1 MARTPCHF
9 RGAIH
14 NWSVGDFRY
23 WHKAEIFHPSP
34 GIPTDLSAC
43 GHFCHCSWP
52 MKEADMLWSRIR
64 CATLVGAG
72 LVTSA
77 GAASAHHLMGGKT
90 PSTFADG
97 ILSGVGHPVIGP
109 DHLAFLVS
117 LGIAVGVGRLSPV
130 TPFLFL
136 LAMAFGV
143 AAHVAAV
150 NIPAAE
156 LIVAVS
162 VLTAG
167 ILIALDWNIPSAAW
181 AAIFGIAGFF
191 HGYAYGESIYGAE
204 PTPLVAYL
212 VGLVVVQTALVVGIA
227 FASRALWMS
236 SRIGPRLAGAAICGV
251 GFAVLVGQIIPG
263 P

>member
-1 MARTPCHF
+1 
-9 RGAIH
+9 
-14 NWSVGDFRY
+14 
-23 WHKAEIFHPSP
+23 
-34 GIPTDLSAC
+34 
-43 GHFCHCSWP
+43 

-72 LVTSA
+72 LVASA

-97 ILSGVGHPVIGP
+97 ILSGVGHPIIGP
-109 DHLAFLVS
+109 DHLAFLVA
-117 LGIAVGVGRLSPV
+117 LGIAVGVGRLSLV

-136 LAMAFGV
+136 LAMACGV

-167 ILIALDWNIPSAAW
+167 VLIALDWNIPSAAW

-204 PTPLVAYL
+204 PTPLAAYL
-212 VGLVVVQTALVVGIA
+212 VGLVAVQTVLVVGIA
-227 FASRALWMS
+227 LTSRAVWTASRL
-236 SRIGPRLAGAAICGV
+236 GPRLVGAAICGV
-251 GFAVLVGQIIPG
+251 GFTVLVGQIIPA

>member
-1 MARTPCHF
+1 
-9 RGAIH
+9 
-14 NWSVGDFRY
+14 
-23 WHKAEIFHPSP
+23 
-34 GIPTDLSAC
+34 
-43 GHFCHCSWP
+43 

-72 LVTSA
+72 LVASA

-97 ILSGVGHPVIGP
+97 ILSGVGHPIIGP
-109 DHLAFLVS
+109 DHLAFLVA
-117 LGIAVGVGRLSPV
+117 LGIAVGVGRLSLV

-136 LAMAFGV
+136 LAMACGV

-162 VLTAG
+162 VLIAG
-167 ILIALDWNIPSAAW
+167 FLIALDWNLPSAAW

-204 PTPLVAYL
+204 PTPLAAYL
-212 VGLVVVQTALVVGIA
+212 VGLVAVQTALVVGIA
-227 FASRALWMS
+227 LASRTVWTA
-236 SRIGPRLAGAAICGV
+236 SRIGPRLVGAAICGV
-251 GFAVLVGQIIPG
+251 GFTVLVGQIIPT